1 MADKTAQADDVAG
14 VTLAFSACAAL
25 GDTVPAN
32 STVLF
37 RNTDAGTVTVTMVTP
52 GTVEGLAIADRTKT
66 VAQNEIVK
74 FEPSRN
80 YFDPNNDNRVS
91 FTYSAVTALTMAV
104 FE

>member
-1 MADKTAQADDVAG
+1 MADKTAQADNVAG
-14 VTLAFSACAAL
+14 VTLTFTSCAAL
-25 GDTVPAN
+25 GDTVPAGA
-32 STVLF
+32 TVLF
-37 RNTDAGTVTVTMVTP
+37 RNTDAGTVTITMVTP
-52 GTVEGLAIADRTKT
+52 GNVEGLAIADRTKT

-80 YFDPNNDNRVS
+80 YYNPENDNKVS

>member
-1 MADKTAQADDVAG
+1 MADKTAQADNVAG
-14 VTLAFSACAAL
+14 VTLAFTSCAGG

-32 STVLF
+32 ATVLF
-37 RNTDAGTVTVTMVTP
+37 RNTDAATVTVTMVTP

-66 VAQNEIVK
+66 VAQNEVIK

-80 YFDPNNDNRVS
+80 YFDPNNGNRVS
-91 FTYSAVTALTMAV
+91 FTYSGVTALTMAV